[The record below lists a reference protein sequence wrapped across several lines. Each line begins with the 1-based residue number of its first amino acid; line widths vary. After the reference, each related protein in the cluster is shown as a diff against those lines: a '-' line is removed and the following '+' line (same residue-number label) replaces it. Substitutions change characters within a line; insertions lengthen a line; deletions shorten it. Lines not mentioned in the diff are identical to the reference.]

1 MSAGPIADLLIPY
14 ETVHNHFPSG
24 RVLLAAAK
32 SILVPNR
39 LLQSGLVGF
48 WNRDSWQPAFSF
60 KIPSTTFIA
69 ALLKG
74 IFQAIASCSVVL
86 LWNLFQLVLSFFFIT
101 TFDIWLETHTWRPT
115 TDSMEAVECRTSLRQ
130 ELWVIST
137 PHVLSPLVFLATGPS
152 WRTPPSNIVLHNHV
166 N

>member
-24 RVLLAAAK
+24 WVLLAAAK

-60 KIPSTTFIA
+60 KIPPTTFIA

-74 IFQAIASCSVVL
+74 IFQAIASCVVVL
-86 LWNLFQLVLSFFFIT
+86 L
-101 TFDIWLETHTWRPT
+101 
-115 TDSMEAVECRTSLRQ
+115 
-130 ELWVIST
+130 
-137 PHVLSPLVFLATGPS
+137 
-152 WRTPPSNIVLHNHV
+152 
-166 N
+166 

>member
-32 SILVPNR
+32 SILLPNR

-74 IFQAIASCSVVL
+74 IFQAIASCVVVL
-86 LWNLFQLVLSFFFIT
+86 LWNLFQLVFFF
-101 TFDIWLETHTWRPT
+101 FYHHIWHLTGNAHM
-115 TDSMEAVECRTSLRQ
+115 TDSMEAIECRTSLRQ